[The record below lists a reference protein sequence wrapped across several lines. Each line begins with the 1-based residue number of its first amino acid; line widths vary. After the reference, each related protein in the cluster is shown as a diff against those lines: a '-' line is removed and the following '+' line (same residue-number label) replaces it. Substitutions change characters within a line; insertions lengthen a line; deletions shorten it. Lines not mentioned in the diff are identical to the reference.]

1 MSSLCARGMSRIC
14 VLLAAALAAS
24 FPFTHAYAQGAADWH
39 DVSLVEYRSHLDDLG
54 KVVSACQKARTP
66 QACDPA
72 LAGPDDR
79 VPLAGTAE
87 KREIGYDWLRA
98 LLKSAGEKEE
108 HPAQTPGPGQVL
120 KSVYVSID
128 ARLTLARER
137 LAFDAN
143 QAENPSGSTRD
154 YKAEQSVL
162 KKILAGKEYQG
173 VGEPSAR
180 ERFLEWLANAL
191 DAIFGRLASFGRRS
205 PWIGYV
211 LYALVFLAIGAGLV
225 TLLIR
230 IERRSRTR
238 LIPETQIVAGA
249 PSAREWQLWR
259 DDALAMAAQ
268 NHWRE
273 AIHFLYW
280 ATISRLESVRLWS
293 ADRARTPREYLGLM
307 PAADERRASL
317 TALTRG
323 FEQTWYGG
331 REANSSDFQVATSLA
346 AELGVQ

>member
-1 MSSLCARGMSRIC
+1 
-14 VLLAAALAAS
+14 
-24 FPFTHAYAQGAADWH
+24 
-39 DVSLVEYRSHLDDLG
+39 
-54 KVVSACQKARTP
+54 
-66 QACDPA
+66 
-72 LAGPDDR
+72 
-79 VPLAGTAE
+79 
-87 KREIGYDWLRA
+87 
-98 LLKSAGEKEE
+98 
-108 HPAQTPGPGQVL
+108 VL